1 MTLAE
6 YITHVPA
13 QDSRVVLPPIAP
25 KTNPRHVTR
34 WVLPSYDGTAFAY
47 CDMHRYDVLYL
58 PATTRALCTV
68 RDLAPYDPKAEPILL
83 TVPRTANARRAQRSR
98 ERTRHRRE
106 DAHVRQWLR
115 YIWQHGVPPVCEGE
129 DWNL

>member
-13 QDSRVVLPPIAP
+13 QDTRVVLPPITP
-25 KTNPRHVTR
+25 STNPRHVTR

-47 CDMHRYDVLYL
+47 CDVHRHDVLYL

-68 RDLAPYDPKAEPILL
+68 RDLAPYDPTAEALL
-83 TVPRTANARRAQRSR
+83 VKVPATANARRAQRFR
-98 ERTRHRRE
+98 ARTRHRRE

-115 YIWQHGVPPVCEGE
+115 YIWQHGVPPIYEGE
-129 DWNL
+129 DWHL